1 MSTDDR
7 GWSDEEQLVQHLAEF
22 GFSRNEA
29 RMYLAALGRP
39 PLRVAELAELADV
52 KRPTASAALRQLVE
66 KGLFEESTGPD
77 AGQVAR
83 YQAAA
88 PGLVVQRLRHQSAL
102 EQADR
107 VQDTSLLVAD
117 LFARY
122 YEAPQGDD
130 PFEYVELIRNSDAA
144 WARRDA
150 ITAGAEKEVVQARR
164 MTRPGTSPRAGDEV
178 GVREGVTYRVLYETG
193 FLDFPQF
200 VARLAEREQRG
211 EQIRFVDRVPV
222 GMTAV
227 DRRKC
232 LLSLNPIGLTSGQG
246 SWVVLEQPALAHLLR
261 RPLPLNLA
269 VHRGRA
275 VILTSC
281 LVVAYCCGSLLLSP
295 LGRTDR

>member
-1 MSTDDR
+1 MATDASAWD
-7 GWSDEEQLVQHLAEF
+7 DEEQLVGYLAEF
-22 GFSRNEA
+22 GFNRNEA

-52 KRPTASAALRQLVE
+52 NRPKAYDALRQLVD
-66 KGLFEESTGPD
+66 KGLFTPEGTGREP
-77 AGQVAR
+77 GRVAR
-83 YQAAA
+83 FKAAD
-88 PGLVVQRLRHQSAL
+88 PMLVVQRLRHQSAL

-107 VQDTSLLVAD
+107 VQDTAMLVAD

-164 MTRPGTSPRAGDEV
+164 MTPPGSRPRAGDEV
-178 GVREGVTYRVLYETG
+178 GVREGVSYRVLYESG
-193 FLDFPQF
+193 FLSFAQF
-200 VARLAEREQRG
+200 TARLAERERRG
-211 EQIRFVDRVPV
+211 EQIRFVPEVPV

-232 LLSLNPIGLTSGQG
+232 LLSLNSTGLVNGQG
-246 SWVVLEQPALAHLLR
+246 SWVVLEQPALADLL
-261 RPLPLNLA
+261 
-269 VHRGRA
+269 
-275 VILTSC
+275 
-281 LVVAYCCGSLLLSP
+281 
-295 LGRTDR
+295 TDAFDRLWESSEPAP

>member
-52 KRPTASAALRQLVE
+52 NRPKAYDALRQLVE

-77 AGQVAR
+77 GQVAR
-83 YQAAA
+83 YQAAD

-164 MTRPGTSPRAGDEV
+164 MTPPGTRPRAGDEV
-178 GVREGVTYRVLYETG
+178 GVREGVIYRALYETG
-193 FLDFPQF
+193 FLAFPRF
-200 VARLAEREQRG
+200 VAHLAEREQRG
-211 EQIRFVDRVPV
+211 EQIRFVDAVPI

-232 LLSLNPIGLTSGQG
+232 LLSLNPTGLVSGQG
-246 SWVVLEQPALAHLLR
+246 SWVVLEQPALTDLLTVAFDQLWDQA
-261 RPLPLNLA
+261 RPAP
-269 VHRGRA
+269 G
-275 VILTSC
+275 
-281 LVVAYCCGSLLLSP
+281 
-295 LGRTDR
+295 

>member
-7 GWSDEEQLVQHLAEF
+7 GWSDEEQLVQYLAEF

-29 RMYLAALGRP
+29 RMYLAALGRG

-52 KRPTASAALRQLVE
+52 NRPKAYDALRQLVDN
-66 KGLFEESTGPD
+66 GLFEPEAAGPEQ
-77 AGQVAR
+77 GQVAR
-83 YQAAA
+83 FKAVD
-88 PGLVVQRLRHQSAL
+88 PMLVVQRLRHQSAL

-107 VQDTSLLVAD
+107 VQDTALLVAD

-164 MTRPGTSPRAGDEV
+164 MTPPGTRPRAGDEV
-178 GVREGVTYRVLYETG
+178 GVREGVSYRALYETG
-193 FLDFPQF
+193 FLEFPQF
-200 VARLAEREQRG
+200 MGRLAEREQRG
-211 EQIRFVDRVPV
+211 EQIRFIDAVPI

-232 LLSLNPIGLTSGQG
+232 LLSLNPTGLVNGQG
-246 SWVVLEQPALAHLLR
+246 SWVVLEQPALTDLLTAAFDLLWDAA
-261 RPLPLNLA
+261 RPGP
-269 VHRGRA
+269 R
-275 VILTSC
+275 
-281 LVVAYCCGSLLLSP
+281 
-295 LGRTDR
+295 

>member
-52 KRPTASAALRQLVE
+52 NRPKAYDALRQLVD
-66 KGLFEESTGPD
+66 KGLFEPEAAGPEQ
-77 AGQVAR
+77 GQVAR
-83 YQAAA
+83 FTAVD
-88 PGLVVQRLRHQSAL
+88 PMLVVQRLRHQSAL

-107 VQDTSLLVAD
+107 VQDTALLVAD

-122 YEAPQGDD
+122 YEAPQGHD
-130 PFEYVELIRNSDAA
+130 PFEYVELIRNSGAA

-164 MTRPGTSPRAGDEV
+164 MTPPGTRPRAGDEV
-178 GVREGVTYRVLYETG
+178 GVREGVSYRALYETE
-193 FLDFPQF
+193 FLAYPQF
-200 VARLAEREQRG
+200 VDRLAERERRG

-232 LLSLNPIGLTSGQG
+232 LLSLNPTGLVNGQG
-246 SWVVLEQPALAHLLR
+246 SWVVLEQPALTDLLTAAFDLLWDAA
-261 RPLPLNLA
+261 RPGP
-269 VHRGRA
+269 R
-275 VILTSC
+275 
-281 LVVAYCCGSLLLSP
+281 
-295 LGRTDR
+295 

>member
-52 KRPTASAALRQLVE
+52 NRPKAYDALYQLVD
-66 KGLFEESTGPD
+66 KGLFAEVTGQES
-77 AGQVAR
+77 GQGARFQAVDPMLVA
-83 YQAAA
+83 
-88 PGLVVQRLRHQSAL
+88 QRLRHQSAL

-107 VQDTSLLVAD
+107 VQDTALLVAD

-164 MTRPGTSPRAGDEV
+164 MTAPGTRPRAGDEV
-178 GVREGVTYRVLYETG
+178 GVREGVSYRALYETG
-193 FLDFPQF
+193 FLEFPQF
-200 VARLAEREQRG
+200 VGRLAEREQRG
-211 EQIRFVDRVPV
+211 EQIRFIDAVPI

-232 LLSLNPIGLTSGQG
+232 LLSLNPTGLVSGQG
-246 SWVVLEQPALAHLLR
+246 SWVVLEQPALTDLLT
-261 RPLPLNLA
+261 A
-269 VHRGRA
+269 A
-275 VILTSC
+275 FD
-281 LVVAYCCGSLLLSP
+281 LLWDAASP
-295 LGRTDR
+295 GPR

>member
-1 MSTDDR
+1 MATDDR
-7 GWSDEEQLVQHLAEF
+7 AWDDEEQLVGYLAEF
-22 GFSRNEA
+22 GFNRNEA

-52 KRPTASAALRQLVE
+52 NRPKAYDALRQLVD
-66 KGLFEESTGPD
+66 KGLFAPEGTGQEP
-77 AGQVAR
+77 GQVAR
-83 YQAAA
+83 FKAAD
-88 PGLVVQRLRHQSAL
+88 PMLVVQRLRHQGAL

-164 MTRPGTSPRAGDEV
+164 MTPPGTGPRAGDEV
-178 GVREGVTYRVLYETG
+178 GVREGVSYRVLYEHG
-193 FLDFPQF
+193 FLAFPQF
-200 VARLAEREQRG
+200 RSRLAEREQRG
-211 EQIRFVDRVPV
+211 EQIRFVPQVAL
-222 GMTAV
+222 GMCAV

-232 LLSLNPIGLTSGQG
+232 LLSLNQTGLVSGHG
-246 SWVVLEQPALAHLLR
+246 HWVVLEQPALTDLLTD
-261 RPLPLNLA
+261 A
-269 VHRGRA
+269 FD
-275 VILTSC
+275 
-281 LVVAYCCGSLLLSP
+281 LLWETGEP
-295 LGRTDR
+295 APR

>member
-7 GWSDEEQLVQHLAEF
+7 GWSDEEQLVQYLAEF

-29 RMYLAALGRP
+29 RMYLAAVGRP

-52 KRPTASAALRQLVE
+52 NRPKAYDALRQLVD
-66 KGLFEESTGPD
+66 KGLFTPEDGGR
-77 AGQVAR
+77 ANRVAR
-83 YQAAA
+83 FKAAD
-88 PGLVVQRLRHQSAL
+88 PLLVAQRLRHQGAL

-107 VQDTSLLVAD
+107 VQDTSMLVAD

-122 YEAPQGDD
+122 YEAPQADD

-164 MTRPGTSPRAGDEV
+164 MTAPGTRPRAGDEV
-178 GVREGVTYRVLYETG
+178 GVREGVSYRVLYETG
-193 FLDFPQF
+193 FLAFPQF
-200 VARLAEREQRG
+200 TMRLVERERRG
-211 EQIRFVDRVPV
+211 EQIRFVDQVPV

-232 LLSLNPIGLTSGQG
+232 LLSLNPMGLTSGQG
-246 SWVVLEQPALAHLLR
+246 SWVVLEQPALADLLTDAFDLLWDKA
-261 RPLPLNLA
+261 RPAP
-269 VHRGRA
+269 R
-275 VILTSC
+275 
-281 LVVAYCCGSLLLSP
+281 
-295 LGRTDR
+295 

>member
-1 MSTDDR
+1 MATDDR
-7 GWSDEEQLVQHLAEF
+7 GWSDEEQLVQYLAEF
-22 GFSRNEA
+22 GFNRNEA

-52 KRPTASAALRQLVE
+52 NRPKAYDALYQLVD
-66 KGLFEESTGPD
+66 KGLFAEVTGQES
-77 AGQVAR
+77 GQGAR
-83 YQAAA
+83 YQAAD
-88 PGLVVQRLRHQSAL
+88 PMLVVQRLRHQSAL

-130 PFEYVELIRNSDAA
+130 PFEYVEVIRNSDAA

-164 MTRPGTSPRAGDEV
+164 MTPPGTRPRAGDEV
-178 GVREGVTYRVLYETG
+178 GAREGVIYRAIYESE
-193 FLDFPQF
+193 FLDYPQF
-200 VARLAEREQRG
+200 RARLAERERRG
-211 EQIRFVDRVPV
+211 VQIRFVPRVPV

-232 LLSLNPIGLTSGQG
+232 LLSLNPTGLVNGQG
-246 SWVVLEQPALAHLLR
+246 SWVVLEQPALADLLTD
-261 RPLPLNLA
+261 A
-269 VHRGRA
+269 FD
-275 VILTSC
+275 
-281 LVVAYCCGSLLLSP
+281 LLWDDAEP
-295 LGRTDR
+295 AAP

>member
-29 RMYLAALGRP
+29 RMYLAALGRG

-52 KRPTASAALRQLVE
+52 NRPKAYDALRQLVD

-77 AGQVAR
+77 AGQVAH
-83 YQAAA
+83 YQATD

-107 VQDTSLLVAD
+107 VQDTALLVAD

-164 MTRPGTSPRAGDEV
+164 MTPPGTRPRAGDEV
-178 GVREGVTYRVLYETG
+178 GVREGVIYRALYETG
-193 FLDFPQF
+193 FLAFPRF
-200 VARLAEREQRG
+200 VAHLAEREQRG
-211 EQIRFVDRVPV
+211 EQIRFVDAVLI

-232 LLSLNPIGLTSGQG
+232 LLSLNPTGLVSGQG
-246 SWVVLEQPALAHLLR
+246 SWVVLEQPALTDLLTVAFDQLWDQA
-261 RPLPLNLA
+261 RPAP
-269 VHRGRA
+269 G
-275 VILTSC
+275 
-281 LVVAYCCGSLLLSP
+281 
-295 LGRTDR
+295 

>member
-7 GWSDEEQLVQHLAEF
+7 GWSDEEQLLQHLAEF

-29 RMYLAALGRP
+29 RMYLAALGRG
-39 PLRVAELAELADV
+39 PLRVAELAELSDV
-52 KRPTASAALRQLVE
+52 NRPKAYDALRQLVD
-66 KGLFEESTGPD
+66 KGLFEAEGIGSDSGR
-77 AGQVAR
+77 VAR
-83 YQAAA
+83 YQAADPA
-88 PGLVVQRLRHQSAL
+88 LVVQRLRHQSAL

-122 YEAPQGDD
+122 YQAPQGVD

-164 MTRPGTSPRAGDEV
+164 MTPSGTSPRAGDEV
-178 GVREGVTYRVLYETG
+178 GVREGVIYRALYETG
-193 FLDFPQF
+193 FLAFPQF
-200 VARLAEREQRG
+200 VARLPEREQRG
-211 EQIRFVDRVPV
+211 EQIRFVDAVPI

-232 LLSLNPIGLTSGQG
+232 LLSLNSTGLVSGQG
-246 SWVVLEQPALAHLLR
+246 SWVVLEQPALTDLL
-261 RPLPLNLA
+261 
-269 VHRGRA
+269 
-275 VILTSC
+275 T
-281 LVVAYCCGSLLLSP
+281 VAFDELWDSASP
-295 LGRTDR
+295 APS

>member
-7 GWSDEEQLVQHLAEF
+7 GWSDEEQLVQYLAEF

-52 KRPTASAALRQLVE
+52 NRPKAYDALYQLVG
-66 KGLFEESTGPD
+66 KGLFTEVTGQES
-77 AGQVAR
+77 GQGAR
-83 YQAAA
+83 YQAAD
-88 PGLVVQRLRHQSAL
+88 PMLVVQRLRHQSAL

-122 YEAPQGDD
+122 YEAPQGVD

-164 MTRPGTSPRAGDEV
+164 MTPPGTRPRAGDEV
-178 GVREGVTYRVLYETG
+178 GVREGVIYRALYETG
-193 FLDFPQF
+193 FLAFPQF
-200 VARLAEREQRG
+200 VARLPEREQRG
-211 EQIRFVDRVPV
+211 EQIRFVDAVPI

-232 LLSLNPIGLTSGQG
+232 LLSLNPTGLVTGQG
-246 SWVVLEQPALAHLLR
+246 SWVVLEQPALTDLLTAAFDQLWESA
-261 RPLPLNLA
+261 RPAP
-269 VHRGRA
+269 G
-275 VILTSC
+275 
-281 LVVAYCCGSLLLSP
+281 
-295 LGRTDR
+295 

>member
-7 GWSDEEQLVQHLAEF
+7 GWSDEEQLVQYLAEF

-29 RMYLAALGRP
+29 RMYLAALGRG
-39 PLRVAELAELADV
+39 PLRVAELAELSDV
-52 KRPTASAALRQLVE
+52 NRPKAYDALRQLVD
-66 KGLFEESTGPD
+66 KGLFEADGAGQEQ
-77 AGQVAR
+77 GQVAR
-83 YQAAA
+83 FGAVD
-88 PGLVVQRLRHQSAL
+88 PMLVVQRLRHQSAL

-107 VQDTSLLVAD
+107 VQDTALLVAD

-164 MTRPGTSPRAGDEV
+164 MTPSGTRPRAGDEV
-178 GVREGVTYRVLYETG
+178 GVREGVVYRALYETG
-193 FLDFPQF
+193 FLAFPQF
-200 VARLAEREQRG
+200 VARLPEREQRG
-211 EQIRFVDRVPV
+211 EQIRFVDAVPI

-232 LLSLNPIGLTSGQG
+232 LLSLNPTGLVSGQG
-246 SWVVLEQPALAHLLR
+246 SWVVLEQPALTDL
-261 RPLPLNLA
+261 
-269 VHRGRA
+269 
-275 VILTSC
+275 LTS
-281 LVVAYCCGSLLLSP
+281 AF
-295 LGRTDR
+295 DRLWDAARPAPR

>member
-7 GWSDEEQLVQHLAEF
+7 GWSDEDQLVQYLAEF
-22 GFSRNEA
+22 GFGRNEA
-29 RMYLAALGRP
+29 RIYLSALGRP

-52 KRPTASAALRQLVE
+52 NRPKAYDALRQLVD
-66 KGLFEESTGPD
+66 KGLFSEVSGSEP
-77 AGQVAR
+77 GQVAR
-83 YQAAA
+83 FQAAD
-88 PGLVVQRLRHQSAL
+88 PMLVVQRLRHQSAL

-107 VQDTSLLVAD
+107 VQDTTLLVAD

-122 YEAPQGDD
+122 YQAPSGDD

-164 MTRPGTSPRAGDEV
+164 MTPPGNRPRAGDEV
-178 GVREGVTYRVLYETG
+178 GVREGVSYRALYETG

-200 VARLAEREQRG
+200 VARLADREQRG
-211 EQIRFVDRVPV
+211 EEIRFTEWVPV

-232 LLSLNPIGLTSGQG
+232 LLSLNPSGLVSGQG
-246 SWVVLEQPALAHLLR
+246 SWVVLEQPALADLLTH
-261 RPLPLNLA
+261 A
-269 VHRGRA
+269 FD
-275 VILTSC
+275 
-281 LVVAYCCGSLLLSP
+281 LLWDQATP
-295 LGRTDR
+295 GPR

>member
-7 GWSDEEQLVQHLAEF
+7 GWSDEELVQYLAEF
-22 GFSRNEA
+22 GFGRNEA
-29 RMYLAALGRP
+29 RIYLAALGRP

-52 KRPTASAALRQLVE
+52 NRPKAYDALRQLVD
-66 KGLFEESTGPD
+66 KGLFSEVSGPD
-77 AGQVAR
+77 PGQVAR
-83 YQAAA
+83 FQAAD
-88 PGLVVQRLRHQSAL
+88 PMLVVQRLRHQSAL

-122 YEAPQGDD
+122 YEAPQGVD

-164 MTRPGTSPRAGDEV
+164 MTPAGSRPRAGDEV
-178 GVREGVTYRVLYETG
+178 GVRDGVSYRALYETG

-211 EQIRFVDRVPV
+211 EQIRFVDTVPV
-222 GMTAV
+222 GLTAV

-232 LLSLNPIGLTSGQG
+232 LLSLNTTGLVSGQG
-246 SWVVLEQPALAHLLR
+246 SWVVLEQPALADLLTDAFDLLWDAAKPGPR
-261 RPLPLNLA
+261 R
-269 VHRGRA
+269 
-275 VILTSC
+275 
-281 LVVAYCCGSLLLSP
+281 
-295 LGRTDR
+295 

>member
-7 GWSDEEQLVQHLAEF
+7 GWSDEEQLVQYLAEF

-52 KRPTASAALRQLVE
+52 NRPKAYDALRQLVD
-66 KGLFEESTGPD
+66 KGLFEPEAAGPEQ
-77 AGQVAR
+77 GQVAR
-83 YQAAA
+83 FRAVD
-88 PGLVVQRLRHQSAL
+88 PMLVVQRLRHQSAL

-107 VQDTSLLVAD
+107 VQDTALLVAD

-164 MTRPGTSPRAGDEV
+164 MTRPGTAPRAGEEV

-193 FLDFPQF
+193 FLDFPKF
-200 VARLAEREQRG
+200 VARLADREQRG
-211 EQIRFVDRVPV
+211 EQIRFVDKVPV
-222 GMTAV
+222 GLCAV

-232 LLSLNPIGLTSGQG
+232 LLSLNATGLTSGQG
-246 SWVVLEQPALAHLLR
+246 SWVVLEQPALADLLT
-261 RPLPLNLA
+261 NA
-269 VHRGRA
+269 F
-275 VILTSC
+275 
-281 LVVAYCCGSLLLSP
+281 
-295 LGRTDR
+295 DRLWETAGPAPGAS

>member
-7 GWSDEEQLVQHLAEF
+7 GWSDEEQLVQYLAEF

-29 RMYLAALGRP
+29 RMYLAALGRG

-52 KRPTASAALRQLVE
+52 NRPKAYDALRQLVDN
-66 KGLFEESTGPD
+66 GLFEPEAAGPEQ
-77 AGQVAR
+77 GQVAR
-83 YQAAA
+83 FKAVD
-88 PGLVVQRLRHQSAL
+88 PMLVVQRLRHQSAL

-107 VQDTSLLVAD
+107 VQDTALLVAD

-122 YEAPQGDD
+122 YEAPQGVD

-164 MTRPGTSPRAGDEV
+164 MTPPGTRPRAGDEV
-178 GVREGVTYRVLYETG
+178 GVREGVSYRALYETG
-193 FLDFPQF
+193 FLEFPQF
-200 VARLAEREQRG
+200 MGRLAEREQRG
-211 EQIRFVDRVPV
+211 EQIRFIDAVPI

-232 LLSLNPIGLTSGQG
+232 LLSLNPTGLVSGQG
-246 SWVVLEQPALAHLLR
+246 SWVVLEQPALTDLLTAAFDLLWDAA
-261 RPLPLNLA
+261 RPGP
-269 VHRGRA
+269 R
-275 VILTSC
+275 
-281 LVVAYCCGSLLLSP
+281 
-295 LGRTDR
+295 

>member
-1 MSTDDR
+1 MATDDSA
-7 GWSDEEQLVQHLAEF
+7 WDDEERLVGYLAEF
-22 GFSRNEA
+22 GFNRNES

-52 KRPTASAALRQLVE
+52 NRPKAYDALRQLVDR
-66 KGLFEESTGPD
+66 GLFTPEGTGQEP
-77 AGQVAR
+77 GRVAR
-83 YQAAA
+83 FKATD
-88 PGLVVQRLRHQSAL
+88 PMLVVQRLRHQSAL

-107 VQDTSLLVAD
+107 VQDTTLLVAD

-164 MTRPGTSPRAGDEV
+164 MTPPGTRPRAGDEV
-178 GVREGVTYRVLYETG
+178 GVRDGVSYRVLYESG
-193 FLDFPQF
+193 FLSVPQF
-200 VARLAEREQRG
+200 TARLAERERRG
-211 EQIRFVDRVPV
+211 EQIRFVPEVPV

-232 LLSLNPIGLTSGQG
+232 LLSLNPTGLVSGQG
-246 SWVVLEQPALAHLLR
+246 SWVVLEQPALADLLTDAFDR
-261 RPLPLNLA
+261 LWE
-269 VHRGRA
+269 
-275 VILTSC
+275 TSEP
-281 LVVAYCCGSLLLSP
+281 AP
-295 LGRTDR
+295 

>member
-1 MSTDDR
+1 MSSDDR
-7 GWSDEEQLVQHLAEF
+7 GWSDEDQLVQYLAEF
-22 GFSRNEA
+22 GFNRNEA
-29 RMYLAALGRP
+29 RIYLAALGRP
-39 PLRVAELAELADV
+39 PLRVAELAELGDV
-52 KRPTASAALRQLVE
+52 NRPKAYDALRQLVD
-66 KGLFEESTGPD
+66 KGLFSEVSGSGH
-77 AGQVAR
+77 GQVAR
-83 YQAAA
+83 FQAAD
-88 PGLVVQRLRHQSAL
+88 PMLVVQRLRHQSAL

-107 VQDTSLLVAD
+107 VQDTTLLVAD

-164 MTRPGTSPRAGDEV
+164 MTRPGTAPRAGEEV
-178 GVREGVTYRVLYETG
+178 GVREGVIYRVLYETG

-211 EQIRFVDRVPV
+211 EQIRFVDKVPV

-232 LLSLNPIGLTSGQG
+232 LLSLNPTGLVSGQG
-246 SWVVLEQPALAHLLR
+246 SWVVLEQPALAHLLTDAFDLLWDSATPG
-261 RPLPLNLA
+261 PLQ
-269 VHRGRA
+269 
-275 VILTSC
+275 
-281 LVVAYCCGSLLLSP
+281 
-295 LGRTDR
+295 

>member
-7 GWSDEEQLVQHLAEF
+7 GWSDEEQLVQYLAEF

-29 RMYLAALGRP
+29 RMYLAAFGRG

-52 KRPTASAALRQLVE
+52 NRPKAYDALRQLVD
-66 KGLFEESTGPD
+66 KGLFEPEGAGPD
-77 AGQVAR
+77 QGQVAR
-83 YQAAA
+83 FRAVD
-88 PGLVVQRLRHQSAL
+88 PMLVVQRLRHQSAL

-107 VQDTSLLVAD
+107 VQDTALLVAD

-122 YEAPQGDD
+122 YEAPQGED

-164 MTRPGTSPRAGDEV
+164 MTPGGTRPRAGDEV
-178 GVREGVTYRVLYETG
+178 GVREGVNYRALYETG
-193 FLDFPQF
+193 FLEFPQF

-211 EQIRFVDRVPV
+211 EQIRFIDAVPI
-222 GMTAV
+222 GMCAV

-232 LLSLNPIGLTSGQG
+232 LLALNPTGLVSGQG
-246 SWVVLEQPALAHLLR
+246 SWVVLEQPALTDLLTAAFDLLWDQA
-261 RPLPLNLA
+261 RPGP
-269 VHRGRA
+269 R
-275 VILTSC
+275 
-281 LVVAYCCGSLLLSP
+281 
-295 LGRTDR
+295 

>member
-52 KRPTASAALRQLVE
+52 NRPKAYDALRQLVE

-83 YQAAA
+83 YQAAD

-164 MTRPGTSPRAGDEV
+164 MTPSGTRPRAGDEV
-178 GVREGVTYRVLYETG
+178 GVREGVIYRALYETG
-193 FLDFPQF
+193 FLAFPRF
-200 VARLAEREQRG
+200 VAHLAEREQRG
-211 EQIRFVDRVPV
+211 EQIRFVDAVPI

-232 LLSLNPIGLTSGQG
+232 LLSLNPTGLVSGQG
-246 SWVVLEQPALAHLLR
+246 SWVVLEQPALTDLLTVAFDELWDQA
-261 RPLPLNLA
+261 RPAP
-269 VHRGRA
+269 R
-275 VILTSC
+275 
-281 LVVAYCCGSLLLSP
+281 
-295 LGRTDR
+295 

>member
-7 GWSDEEQLVQHLAEF
+7 GWSDEYQLVQYLAEF
-22 GFSRNEA
+22 GFNRNEA
-29 RMYLAALGRP
+29 RIYLAALGRP

-52 KRPTASAALRQLVE
+52 NRPKAYDALRQLVD
-66 KGLFEESTGPD
+66 KGLFSEVSGSGH
-77 AGQVAR
+77 GQVAR
-83 YQAAA
+83 FQAAD
-88 PGLVVQRLRHQSAL
+88 PMLVVQRLRHQSAL

-107 VQDTSLLVAD
+107 VQDTALLVAD

-122 YEAPQGDD
+122 YVAPQGDD

-164 MTRPGTSPRAGDEV
+164 MTPPGSRPRAGDEV
-178 GVREGVTYRVLYETG
+178 GVREGVSYRALYETG
-193 FLDFPQF
+193 FLDFAQF

-211 EQIRFVDRVPV
+211 EQIRFVDKVPV

-232 LLSLNPIGLTSGQG
+232 LLSLNSTGLVSGQG
-246 SWVVLEQPALAHLLR
+246 SWVVLEQPALAHLLTDAFDLLWDSAT
-261 RPLPLNLA
+261 PGP
-269 VHRGRA
+269 HR
-275 VILTSC
+275 
-281 LVVAYCCGSLLLSP
+281 
-295 LGRTDR
+295 

>member
-7 GWSDEEQLVQHLAEF
+7 GWSDEEQLVQYLAEF

-29 RMYLAALGRP
+29 RMYLAALGRG

-52 KRPTASAALRQLVE
+52 NRPKAYDALRQLVD
-66 KGLFEESTGPD
+66 KGLFSDTGSGQEP
-77 AGQVAR
+77 GQVAR
-83 YQAAA
+83 FEAAE
-88 PGLVVQRLRHQSAL
+88 PMLVVQRLRHQSAL

-122 YEAPQGDD
+122 YAAPQGDD

-150 ITAGAEKEVVQARR
+150 ITAGAEKEVVQTRR
-164 MTRPGTSPRAGDEV
+164 MTPPGTRPRAGDEV
-178 GVREGVTYRVLYETG
+178 GVREGVSYRALYETG
-193 FLDFPQF
+193 FLEFPQF

-211 EQIRFVDRVPV
+211 EQIRFIDAVPI
-222 GMTAV
+222 GMCAV

-232 LLSLNPIGLTSGQG
+232 LLALNPTGLVSGQG
-246 SWVVLEQPALAHLLR
+246 SWVVLEQPGLTDLLTAAFDLLWDQA
-261 RPLPLNLA
+261 RPGP
-269 VHRGRA
+269 R
-275 VILTSC
+275 
-281 LVVAYCCGSLLLSP
+281 
-295 LGRTDR
+295 

>member
-7 GWSDEEQLVQHLAEF
+7 GWSDEEQLVQYLAEF

-29 RMYLAALGRP
+29 RIYLAALGRP

-52 KRPTASAALRQLVE
+52 NRPKAYDALRQLVD
-66 KGLFEESTGPD
+66 KRLFEPEAAGPEQ
-77 AGQVAR
+77 GQVAR
-83 YQAAA
+83 FRAVD
-88 PGLVVQRLRHQSAL
+88 PMLVVQRLRHQSAL

-107 VQDTSLLVAD
+107 IQDTALLVAD

-164 MTRPGTSPRAGDEV
+164 MTPPGTRPRAGDEV
-178 GVREGVTYRVLYETG
+178 GVREGVSYRALYETG
-193 FLDFPQF
+193 FLEFPQF
-200 VARLAEREQRG
+200 VGRLAEREQRG
-211 EQIRFVDRVPV
+211 EQIRFIDAVPI

-232 LLSLNPIGLTSGQG
+232 LLSLNPTGLVSGQG
-246 SWVVLEQPALAHLLR
+246 SWVVLEQPALTDLLTAAFDLLWDAA
-261 RPLPLNLA
+261 RPGP
-269 VHRGRA
+269 R
-275 VILTSC
+275 
-281 LVVAYCCGSLLLSP
+281 
-295 LGRTDR
+295 

>member
-1 MSTDDR
+1 MSTHDR
-7 GWSDEEQLVQHLAEF
+7 GWSDEEQLVQYLAEF

-29 RMYLAALGRP
+29 RMYLAALGRG

-52 KRPTASAALRQLVE
+52 NRPKAYDALRQLVD
-66 KGLFEESTGPD
+66 KGLFEPEAAGPEQ
-77 AGQVAR
+77 GQVAR
-83 YQAAA
+83 FKAVD
-88 PGLVVQRLRHQSAL
+88 PMLVVQRLRHQSAL

-107 VQDTSLLVAD
+107 VQDTALLVAD

-164 MTRPGTSPRAGDEV
+164 MTPPGTRPRAGDEV
-178 GVREGVTYRVLYETG
+178 GVREGVSYRALYETG
-193 FLDFPQF
+193 FLEFPQF
-200 VARLAEREQRG
+200 MGRLAEREQRG
-211 EQIRFVDRVPV
+211 EQIRFIDAVPI

-232 LLSLNPIGLTSGQG
+232 LLSLNPTGLVNGQG
-246 SWVVLEQPALAHLLR
+246 SWVVLEQPALTDLLTAAFDLLWDAA
-261 RPLPLNLA
+261 RPGP
-269 VHRGRA
+269 R
-275 VILTSC
+275 
-281 LVVAYCCGSLLLSP
+281 
-295 LGRTDR
+295 